1 MKINFDEFDDSDS
14 YSAST
19 IKGHNDS
26 TVFPGIFDSGHSNS
40 YHDANILVIE
50 NSDVEQS
57 IAAFVKKQLE
67 REKLNNNPT
76 ENDSFESIKQLP

>member
-26 TVFPGIFDSGHSNS
+26 TAFPGVFDSGHSDS
-40 YHDANILVIE
+40 YHDGNILVIE
-50 NSDVEQS
+50 NSDVEES
-57 IAAFVKKQLE
+57 IAVFVKKQL
-67 REKLNNNPT
+67 
-76 ENDSFESIKQLP
+76 